1 MNTTKKTEQKTTKS
15 SRLCVRFTPQE
26 EAALREEAKR
36 TQKARGEVL
45 RFALHAYMVAQG
57 RCID

>member
-1 MNTTKKTEQKTTKS
+1 MSSMITEEQKTKKS

-45 RFALHAYMVAQG
+45 RFALHAYMVAQSSA
-57 RCID
+57 R